1 VTALVPASALP
12 AWLHPVAEAAN
23 QMDPLQLSRF
33 LPPAD
38 GSARQSAVLVL
49 FGDGQDGHDVLLIE
63 RSHGM
68 RSHPAQV
75 AFPGGAVDPEDADV
89 VATALRET
97 AEETGADPAG
107 IDVFGVLP
115 DLWLPPSNFA
125 VTPVLGWW
133 REPSEVLVVDP
144 DEVESVLRA
153 PIQELLDPVNR
164 FTVKHPSGFLG
175 PAFGIRGLVLWG
187 FTAGVLSRLFTHL
200 GWELPWDAGR
210 IEPLP
215 DHLVELAWR
224 TYDVPTDAHRPTPDR
239 GVER

>member
-1 VTALVPASALP
+1 VTALVPVSALP
-12 AWLHPVAEAAN
+12 TWLHPVAAAAN
-23 QMDPLQLSRF
+23 EVDPLQLSRF
-33 LPPAD
+33 PPPAD

-49 FGDGQDGHDVLLIE
+49 FGEGPYGHDVLLIE

-115 DLWLPPSNFA
+115 NLWLPPSNFE

-153 PIQELLDPVNR
+153 PIPELLDPANR
-164 FTVKHPSGFLG
+164 FMVKHPSGYVG
-175 PAFGIRGLVLWG
+175 PGFGVRGLVVWG
-187 FTAGVLSRLFTHL
+187 FTAGVLSRLFAHL
-200 GWELPWDAGR
+200 GWELPWDTDR
-210 IEPLP
+210 VEPLP
-215 DHLVELAWR
+215 EHLVELAWR
-224 TYDVPTDAHRPTPDR
+224 TYDAPTDSHRPTA
-239 GVER
+239 ERDGHR

>member
-1 VTALVPASALP
+1 VTALVSASALP
-12 AWLHPVAEAAN
+12 SWLRPVAEAAD

-33 LPPAD
+33 VPPAD

-49 FGDGQDGHDVLLIE
+49 FGDGPDGHDVLLIE
-63 RSHGM
+63 RSHVM

-107 IDVFGVLP
+107 IDVFGTLP

-133 REPSEVLVVDP
+133 REPSEVLVLDP

-153 PIQELLDPVNR
+153 PIEELLDPSNR
-164 FTVKHPSGFLG
+164 FTVKHPSGFVG

-200 GWELPWDAGR
+200 GWELPWDADR
-210 IEPLP
+210 VEPLP
-215 DHLVELAWR
+215 EHMVELAWR
-224 TYDVPTDAHRPTPDR
+224 TYDAPTDTHRPTPDR
-239 GVER
+239 GAER

>member
-12 AWLHPVAEAAN
+12 AWLHPVADVAN
-23 QMDPLQLSRF
+23 DGDPPTLSRF
-33 LPPAD
+33 APPAD

-49 FGDGQDGHDVLLIE
+49 FGDGPDGHDVLLIE

-75 AFPGGAVDPEDADV
+75 AFPGGAVDPGDADV

-115 DLWLPPSNFA
+115 DLWLPPTNFA

-153 PIQELLDPVNR
+153 PIYELLDPVNR
-164 FTVKHPSGFLG
+164 FMVKHPSGFVG
-175 PAFGIRGLVLWG
+175 PAFRIRGLVLWG
-187 FTAGVLSRLFTHL
+187 FTAGVLSRLFTRL
-200 GWELPWDAGR
+200 GWELRWDTDR
-210 IEPLP
+210 LEPLP
-215 DHLVELAWR
+215 DHLVE
-224 TYDVPTDAHRPTPDR
+224 P
-239 GVER
+239 

>member
-1 VTALVPASALP
+1 VTALVPAGALP
-12 AWLHPVAEAAN
+12 SWLHPVAEAAN

-33 LPPAD
+33 LPPPD

-49 FGDGQDGHDVLLIE
+49 FGDGPDGHDVLLIE

-133 REPSEVLVVDP
+133 RDPSEVLAVDP

-153 PIQELLDPVNR
+153 PIQELLDPANR

-175 PAFGIRGLVLWG
+175 PAFSIRGLVLWG
-187 FTAGVLSRLFTHL
+187 FTAGVLSRLFAHL
-200 GWELPWDAGR
+200 GWELPWDADR

-215 DHLVELAWR
+215 DHLVELAS
-224 TYDVPTDAHRPTPDR
+224 DR
-239 GVER
+239 GAER